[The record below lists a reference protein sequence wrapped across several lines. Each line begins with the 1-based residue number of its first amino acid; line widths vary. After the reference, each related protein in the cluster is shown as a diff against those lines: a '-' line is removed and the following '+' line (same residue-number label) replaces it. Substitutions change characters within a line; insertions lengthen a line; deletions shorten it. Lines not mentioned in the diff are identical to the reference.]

1 MKSDQE
7 LCSMKLNESLQK
19 LSPLNSNNIKGK
31 IDRREQKISELT
43 GANDRLVKKLN
54 KSLLIE
60 EKLKDKIKTHLSN
73 LLNIKKNLI
82 I

>member
-19 LSPLNSNNIKGK
+19 LSSLNIKGK

-73 LLNIKKNLI
+73 LLNINKNLI

>member
-19 LSPLNSNNIKGK
+19 LSSLNIKGK
-31 IDRREQKISELT
+31 IDRREQKISEVT

-60 EKLKDKIKTHLSN
+60 EKLKDKSKTHLSN
-73 LLNIKKNLI
+73 LLNIIKNLI